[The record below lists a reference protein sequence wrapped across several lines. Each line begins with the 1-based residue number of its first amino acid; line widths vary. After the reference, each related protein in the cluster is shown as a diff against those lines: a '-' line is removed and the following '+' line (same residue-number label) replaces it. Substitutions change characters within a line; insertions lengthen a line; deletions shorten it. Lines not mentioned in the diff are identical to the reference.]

1 MRIEKSTGNLVSIIL
16 PVYNESATLH
26 AVIERVLAAT
36 LPPGCAKEVIVV
48 DDGSTDDSRAILN
61 SYRSRGVIIGH
72 ASILNFGKGTAVRIG
87 FSLASGDIVLIQ
99 DGDMEYDPNDY
110 SAILAPILKGDADVV
125 YGSRFL
131 GKPKGMAFKNL
142 LANRILTLSA
152 NLLFGAH
159 ITDEATAYKA
169 FRTSLIRQMRLNSR
183 RFELCPELTAK
194 VCRLGYHIHEVP
206 ITYNARGIAEG
217 KKIRARDGVEAL
229 WTLLRHRFTPLNRI
243 AGPVVPVAKSTA
255 QPSWDSHHLSLA
267 VPSRTKSVSST
278 DPN

>member
-1 MRIEKSTGNLVSIIL
+1 
-16 PVYNESATLH
+16 
-26 AVIERVLAAT
+26 
-36 LPPGCAKEVIVV
+36 
-48 DDGSTDDSRAILN
+48 
-61 SYRSRGVIIGH
+61 
-72 ASILNFGKGTAVRIG
+72 
-87 FSLASGDIVLIQ
+87 
-99 DGDMEYDPNDY
+99 
-110 SAILAPILKGDADVV
+110 
-125 YGSRFL
+125 
-131 GKPKGMAFKNL
+131 MAFKNL